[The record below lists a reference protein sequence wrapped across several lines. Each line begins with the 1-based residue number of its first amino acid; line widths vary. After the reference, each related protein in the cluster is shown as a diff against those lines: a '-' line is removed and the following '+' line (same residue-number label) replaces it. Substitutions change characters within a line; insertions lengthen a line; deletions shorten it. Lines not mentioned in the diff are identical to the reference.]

1 MKTLNLNIIN
11 KLIQMKYFLFFFSI
25 LTLSCDSN
33 ESEWKNL
40 IVDNSLSG
48 WHIFQDDGA
57 KKGWHVEDDILIFD
71 VVSGLESGNDDA
83 SLLTNRK
90 YSSFEI
96 TFDWK
101 IEKGGNSGFM
111 WGVDENMAYKYPY
124 QTGQEIQIIDIDT
137 YNNPNE
143 ILGGEIE
150 LNNILTDLEAKKHYL
165 GAVYDMYSPKPPISY
180 RPAGEWNNYF
190 IKIDQKNNKGLV
202 KLNDLLI
209 NEFELRGPDWDKRLS
224 ESKFSKSDDYE
235 YLGSKRWY
243 DFGKYSKGYICF
255 QDHPGKA
262 YFRNIKI
269 RELN

>member
-1 MKTLNLNIIN
+1 
-11 KLIQMKYFLFFFSI
+11 MKYFLFFFSI

-57 KKGWHVEDDILIFD
+57 KKGWHVKDGILIFD

-83 SLLTNRK
+83 SLLTNKK

-111 WGVDENMAYKYPY
+111 WGVDENMAYKFPY

-143 ILGGEIE
+143 ILG
-150 LNNILTDLEAKKHYL
+150 A
-165 GAVYDMYSPKPPISY
+165 
-180 RPAGEWNNYF
+180 F
-190 IKIDQKNNKGLV
+190 
-202 KLNDLLI
+202 
-209 NEFELRGPDWDKRLS
+209 F
-224 ESKFSKSDDYE
+224 
-235 YLGSKRWY
+235 
-243 DFGKYSKGYICF
+243 
-255 QDHPGKA
+255 
-262 YFRNIKI
+262 
-269 RELN
+269 